1 MNQIQNETRGAGTRH
16 FRLFGF
22 VFLMLALSL
31 GSVAANAAQM
41 PQPFKPNCAIT
52 SINTKTGVVTASI
65 IDGGTATLKASSG
78 AKSFR
83 IFVKDAALLNSLKVG
98 DAIFADF
105 NTHEVF
111 TSTGPSGQLA
121 RLGGILSDSFG
132 NSSATPAGNT
142 SRQPSKF
149 SEPAAPGSGTN
160 LQAQKITPPNGAT
173 EPLGPAGGAKLGNAA
188 NRLE

>member
-41 PQPFKPNCAIT
+41 PQPFKPCCAIT

-78 AKSFR
+78 
-83 IFVKDAALLNSLKVG
+83 G
-98 DAIFADF
+98 DL
-105 NTHEVF
+105 H
-111 TSTGPSGQLA
+111 
-121 RLGGILSDSFG
+121 
-132 NSSATPAGNT
+132 PAGC
-142 SRQPSKF
+142 
-149 SEPAAPGSGTN
+149 
-160 LQAQKITPPNGAT
+160 
-173 EPLGPAGGAKLGNAA
+173 
-188 NRLE
+188 